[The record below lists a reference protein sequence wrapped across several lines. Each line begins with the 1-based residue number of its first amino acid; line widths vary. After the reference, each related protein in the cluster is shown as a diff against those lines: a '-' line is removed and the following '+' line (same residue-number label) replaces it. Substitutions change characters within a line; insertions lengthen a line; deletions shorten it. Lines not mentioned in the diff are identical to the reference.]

1 VWLRI
6 VLLAGARVRIRS
18 AVYLGW
24 IYVAVV
30 CDAGWLQFISALIPL
45 SHLTD
50 MFRKMA
56 LMGADLQYLWP
67 HIAVLVAWLPVSIVW
82 GYWGLR
88 RQTGAAA

>member
-1 VWLRI
+1 
-6 VLLAGARVRIRS
+6 
-18 AVYLGW
+18 
-24 IYVAVV
+24 
-30 CDAGWLQFISALIPL
+30 
-45 SHLTD
+45 